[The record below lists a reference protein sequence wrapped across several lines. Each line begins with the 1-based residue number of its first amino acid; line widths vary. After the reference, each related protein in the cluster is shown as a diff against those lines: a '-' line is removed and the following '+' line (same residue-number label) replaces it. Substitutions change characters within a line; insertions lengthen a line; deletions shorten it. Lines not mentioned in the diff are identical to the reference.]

1 MYLPPRG
8 VAYSKLKATMPIL
21 TFIARVS
28 DGMLLVA
35 SMESAGDYND
45 NLDTYKQ
52 QGKQILKKLNQR
64 SPGKCSIDSGAYAF
78 HYLIEEGVCYLT
90 LSDKNYPKRLAFLY
104 LEDIH
109 GGFIDELRRDHGD
122 KYVYTSIVPT
132 SSLVRVS
139 HLSSSSWRDTVT
151 TVARPYAFI
160 KFDKY
165 IQKKR
170 KEYTDPSSSQNM
182 SKLNNDL
189 ADIHNVMRQNIQEVL
204 NRGEAIDR
212 VSQISSNI
220 ADRSKEFKWGAK
232 KLSLQAMY
240 QKYGPLVAIALFVV
254 LVVYF
259 KFF

>member
-1 MYLPPRG
+1 
-8 VAYSKLKATMPIL
+8 MPIL

-122 KYVYTSIVPT
+122 N
-132 SSLVRVS
+132 
-139 HLSSSSWRDTVT
+139 WRDTVT

>member
-1 MYLPPRG
+1 
-8 VAYSKLKATMPIL
+8 MPIL

-122 KYVYTSIVPT
+122 N
-132 SSLVRVS
+132 
-139 HLSSSSWRDTVT
+139 WRDTVT

-212 VSQISSNI
+212 TPSSIFVLITLLKSVVGVSQISSNI

>member
-1 MYLPPRG
+1 MWKGLFKPRP
-8 VAYSKLKATMPIL
+8 AKATLPSINQTEEHATEAGETPVDKKRMEDSHDEAAPDNDAMYVL
-21 TFIARVS
+21 ANFT
-28 DGMLLVA
+28 GLLIVQGA
-35 SMESAGDYND
+35 TEKRQIRYVME
-45 NLDTYKQ
+45 
-52 QGKQILKKLNQR
+52 
-64 SPGKCSIDSGAYAF
+64 
-78 HYLIEEGVCYLT
+78 V
-90 LSDKNYPKRLAFLY
+90 
-104 LEDIH
+104 
-109 GGFIDELRRDHGD
+109 
-122 KYVYTSIVPT
+122 
-132 SSLVRVS
+132 
-139 HLSSSSWRDTVT
+139 
-151 TVARPYAFI
+151 
-160 KFDKY
+160 
-165 IQKKR
+165 KKR

-254 LVVYF
+254 LVIYF

>member
-1 MYLPPRG
+1 
-8 VAYSKLKATMPIL
+8 MPIL
-21 TFIARVS
+21 TFIARVA

-52 QGKQILKKLNQR
+52 QGKQIMKKLNQR
-64 SPGKCSIDSGAYAF
+64 SPTKCSIESGSYCF
-78 HYLIEEGVCYLT
+78 HYLIDEGNCYLT

-104 LEDIH
+104 LEEIH
-109 GGFIDELRRDHGD
+109 RGFVDELYRDHGENW
-122 KYVYTSIVPT
+122 
-132 SSLVRVS
+132 RVV
-139 HLSSSSWRDTVT
+139 VT

-160 KFDKY
+160 KFDKF
-165 IQKKR
+165 IQRKR

-189 ADIHNVMRQNIQEVL
+189 ADIHNVMRKNIQDVL
-204 NRGEAIDR
+204 SRGEAIDR
-212 VSQISSNI
+212 VSQISSNL
-220 ADRSKEFKWGAK
+220 ADRSKDFKWGAK

-240 QKYGPLVAIALFVV
+240 QKYGPLVAIGLFIV
-254 LVVYF
+254 LVLYF

>member
-1 MYLPPRG
+1 
-8 VAYSKLKATMPIL
+8 MPIL

-28 DGMLLVA
+28 DGMILVA

-52 QGKQILKKLNQR
+52 QGKQIMKKLNQR
-64 SPGKCSIDSGAYAF
+64 SPTKCSIESGPYCF
-78 HYLIEEGVCYLT
+78 HYLIEDGNCYLT
-90 LSDKNYPKRLAFLY
+90 FSDKNYPKRLAFLY
-104 LEDIH
+104 LEEIH
-109 GGFIDELRRDHGD
+109 VGFVDELQRDHGD
-122 KYVYTSIVPT
+122 N
-132 SSLVRVS
+132 
-139 HLSSSSWRDTVT
+139 WRNTVT

-160 KFDKY
+160 KFDKF
-165 IQKKR
+165 IQRKR

-189 ADIHNVMRQNIQEVL
+189 ADIHNVMRKNIQEVL

-212 VSQISSNI
+212 VSQMSSNL
-220 ADRSKEFKWGAK
+220 ADRSKDFKWGAK

-240 QKYGPLVAIALFVV
+240 QKYGPLVAIGLFVV
-254 LVVYF
+254 LVLYF

>member
-1 MYLPPRG
+1 MIDVGPHFAQA
-8 VAYSKLKATMPIL
+8 VDLKY
-21 TFIARVS
+21 RV
-28 DGMLLVA
+28 
-35 SMESAGDYND
+35 
-45 NLDTYKQ
+45 
-52 QGKQILKKLNQR
+52 
-64 SPGKCSIDSGAYAF
+64 
-78 HYLIEEGVCYLT
+78 YLIEEGVCYLT

-122 KYVYTSIVPT
+122 N
-132 SSLVRVS
+132 
-139 HLSSSSWRDTVT
+139 WRDTVT

-160 KFDKY
+160 KFGESPSSSIVAFFVLSILCPDKY

-232 KLSLQAMY
+232 KLSLQVHFRMLLRGWY
-240 QKYGPLVAIALFVV
+240 
-254 LVVYF
+254 
-259 KFF
+259 